1 MSQDAADRNL
11 VTHITWVQSRLA
23 GGHVEMGG
31 ELVLSDSGVPCDT
44 FNFVCRARI
53 SGALT
58 PAIARVVGHFV
69 SARRPFSWWL
79 GPADQPAG
87 LGQVLLDSGF
97 SAAESE
103 VAMTADLRRIDR
115 AAGPPDGL
123 RIERASTPAQIDDFA
138 SVTAANWDPPDR
150 HVLDFYHRAAEI
162 LLRAGAPIRLYVG
175 YLGEEP
181 VSTAELTVSEEE
193 VGLYSVATLAAH
205 RRKGYGTAM
214 TLQPLLDAKAE
225 GHTLAVLQASA
236 DGQGV
241 YARLGFEPMGHY
253 TEYKLPT
260 LSP

>member
-11 VTHITWVQSRLA
+11 VIHMTWVQSRRA

-31 ELVLSDSGVPCDT
+31 ELVLSDSGLPCDT
-44 FNFVCRARI
+44 FNCVCRARI
-53 SGALT
+53 GGALT
-58 PAIARVVGHFV
+58 PAIARVVEYFV

-79 GPADQPAG
+79 GAADQPAG

-103 VAMTADLRRIDR
+103 VAMAADLRRIDP

-138 SVTAANWDPPDR
+138 RVTAANWDPPDP
-150 HVLDFYHRAAEI
+150 HVIEFYRGSAE
-162 LLRAGAPIRLYVG
+162 LLRRPDAPIRLYVG

-193 VGLYSVATLAAH
+193 VGVYGIATLAAH

-214 TLQPLLDAKAE
+214 TLHPLLDAKAE

-236 DGQGV
+236 GGQGV

-253 TEYKLPT
+253 TEYKLPP
-260 LSP
+260 L